1 MGCWYHLYEV
11 NNYTQQVNVDADI
24 FGQNWVSK
32 YRVCALGFSYN
43 TSTGEC
49 RRIRAVEES
58 SCPVGNPVYPARG
71 YKIELEYD
79 YQSSASRSPLFF
91 ARQYASWHFMPYS
104 SSVGGHWIIHV
115 FGRYL
120 TLDTSFIVAVRAVGG
135 AKSFDLSSG
144 NWVARSPTPDIL
156 VAFNDGN
163 GSAWR
168 YYDAER
174 QAYEFY
180 DSNGVLLRVQQLN
193 GDSYVLH
200 YSDSNTPSGIAP
212 YPGLLIEIEA
222 SSGAAIELSYNS
234 EGRLVEMEDPAGQ
247 TYSYAYG
254 DGDSL
259 PEDYLKSVQYPDNS
273 VREYKYET
281 ELSSLSY
288 YINDEEPVPL
298 SSAEINALSGYIS
311 GVSGS
316 VDDEATIPLENYTAL
331 LGENH
336 LRPLTGIIDE
346 NGDRYATWEYDTEGR
361 PSVTTHAS
369 NADRFDLQYNSNG
382 SVQITNALGGVNTY
396 NYLAQSHRKL
406 LTSISGSPCVNCGCG
421 NGQSMTY
428 NSNGTLWKRYDWNG
442 IQHRYSYDSRGL
454 VTNTTEGYG
463 TSQPRSITTTWHS
476 TLALPT
482 LITESGKT
490 TAFTY
495 DSNGLLT
502 QKTITDTSLGIS
514 RTWTYAYTGNGQLY
528 TINGPRT
535 DVSDITTFAYDSAGN
550 ISSITNALSQV
561 TQITSYD
568 DHGHPLTIVDPN
580 GLTTTLTYDLRGR
593 LTSRTTGGETT
604 TYTYDNVGQLTR
616 VTLPDDSYLDFTYD
630 EAHRLTGI
638 ADRLGNYIT
647 YTLDAMGNRLQED
660 VFDPNDTLTQTRSRV
675 YSTMNRLLEDLG
687 ADDQSTEYA
696 YDNNGNLTSSTDP
709 LSHTTGRTYD
719 ALNRITQV
727 TDPNSGVTGFTYNA
741 RDQLTQVTD
750 ARSHSTSYTVDALDN
765 LKQIVSPDTGTTN
778 NTYDAAGN
786 LLTSTDARGAV
797 TTSTYDALNRITQVS
812 SVLSGNTVTTTF
824 TYDTGT
830 YGIGHLTGMSDATS
844 TTSYTYDIKGRL
856 TSKTQTLGS
865 VNLTTRYT
873 YDSDGHLTQMTYP
886 SGKVVSYDYDLQGR
900 IAAIEVDSTTLL
912 EDVAYAPLGGAVG
925 WTWGNSSTY
934 SRPLD
939 EDGRV
944 ASYTLGGTAT
954 NLTYDDASRI
964 TAVGS
969 QSYGYDVLDRLT
981 SYSGIASQAFSYD
994 ATGNR
999 TLFTEGANSDTYSI
1013 VSTNNRITSISGIHN
1028 RSYSYAN
1035 NGNVTGD
1042 STHTYTYDPRNRLTG
1057 VDGTTIYTLN
1067 GLGQRIKKTVSST
1080 STLFIYD
1087 EQGRLI
1093 GEYDNAGTAINETV
1107 YLEDQPVG
1115 VLKSSAIYYVHT
1127 DHLNTPRAI
1136 SDTSNTMIWRW
1147 DSDPFGT
1154 TVANEDPD
1162 TNSVTFTYNLR
1173 FPGQYYD
1180 QESGLSYNYFRDY
1193 DPVTGRYNESDP
1205 IGLAG
1210 GFNTYAYVGNTPLE
1224 FIDPLGLTAI
1234 PITTPAIPPGGQNT
1248 SIGGYDWSAPFWP
1261 KWIRDLTDPYRNKE
1275 DKSRTQSKPD
1285 NCPTD
1290 TVPLDKAKKKF
1301 GLKGEDHNKI
1311 KGRSGTK
1318 SGPKDWVGI
1327 APNGD
1332 VITTNPD
1339 GSAENWGNY
1348 KDFLN

>member
-1 MGCWYHLYEV
+1 M
-11 NNYTQQVNVDADI
+11 
-24 FGQNWVSK
+24 
-32 YRVCALGFSYN
+32 
-43 TSTGEC
+43 
-49 RRIRAVEES
+49 
-58 SCPVGNPVYPARG
+58 
-71 YKIELEYD
+71 
-79 YQSSASRSPLFF
+79 
-91 ARQYASWHFMPYS
+91 
-104 SSVGGHWIIHV
+104 
-115 FGRYL
+115 
-120 TLDTSFIVAVRAVGG
+120 LDSSFIVVVRAVGDTK
-135 AKSFDLSSG
+135 AFDLSSG
-144 NWVARSPTPDIL
+144 NWVARSPTPDSL
-156 VAFNDGN
+156 VVFNDGN

-180 DSNGVLLRVQQLN
+180 DSNGLLLRVQQLN
-193 GDSYVLH
+193 GDEYILQ

-222 SSGAAIELSYNS
+222 SSGAEIHLSYNAQ
-234 EGRLVEMEDPAGQ
+234 GRLIEMQDPASQ
-247 TYSYAYG
+247 TYSYSYG
-254 DGDSL
+254 DGDEV
-259 PEDYLKSVQYPDNS
+259 PEDYLVSVEYPDS
-273 VREYKYET
+273 TTRQYKYENN
-281 ELSSLSY
+281 LGPLANY
-288 YINDEEPVPL
+288 VEENPPPGL
-298 SSAEINALSGYIS
+298 SSAELNALAGYIN
-311 GVSGS
+311 GVA
-316 VDDEATIPLENYTAL
+316 DEADMEITTIPLVNYTAL
-331 LGENH
+331 LGENKQ
-336 LRPLTGIIDE
+336 RPLTGIIDE
-346 NGDRYATWEYDTEGR
+346 NGDRFATWEYDTEGR
-361 PSVTTHAS
+361 PSVTTHAN

-442 IQHRYSYDSRGL
+442 IQHRNSYDSRGL

-463 TSQPRSITTTWHS
+463 TSQPRIITTTWHS

-482 LITESGKT
+482 LITQSGRT

-502 QKTITDTSLGIS
+502 QKTITDTGTSTS

-535 DVSDITTFAYDSAGN
+535 DVSDITTFAYDSDGN

-593 LTSRTTGGETT
+593 LTSRTTGCEAT

-616 VTLPDDSYLDFTYD
+616 ITLPDDSYLDYTYD

-638 ADRLGNYIT
+638 SDRIGNYIT
-647 YTLDAMGNRLQED
+647 YTLDAMGNRIQED
-660 VFDPNDTLTQTRSRV
+660 IFDPNDTLTQTRSRV
-675 YSTMNRLLEDLG
+675 YSSMNRLLEDLG

-696 YDNNGNLTSSTDP
+696 YDNNGNLTSSIDP

-719 ALNRITQV
+719 ALNRLTQV

-765 LKQIVSPDTGTTN
+765 LKQIVSPDTGTTT

-786 LLTSTDARGAV
+786 LKTSTDARGAV
-797 TTSTYDALNRITQVS
+797 TTYTYDALNRVTQVS
-812 SVLSGNTVTTTF
+812 TVLSGNTVTTTF

-830 YGIGHLTGMSDATS
+830 YGIGHLTGMSDANS
-844 TTSYTYDIKGRL
+844 TTSFTYDIKGRL

-865 VNLTTRYT
+865 VNLTTSYT

-912 EDVAYAPLGGAVG
+912 DDVAYAPLGSATG

-934 SRPLD
+934 SRPLND
-939 EDGRV
+939 DGRV
-944 ASYTLGGTAT
+944 ASYTLCGTT
-954 NLTYDDASRI
+954 TTLSYDDASRI
-964 TAVGS
+964 TAIGS
-969 QSYGYDVLDRLT
+969 QSFGYDSLDRLT
-981 SYSGIASQAFSYD
+981 SYTGVASQAFSYD

-1028 RSYSYAN
+1028 RTYSYN
-1035 NGNVTGD
+1035 TSGSVNGD
-1042 STHTYTYDPRNRLTG
+1042 STHTYSYDPRNRLTG
-1057 VDGTTIYTLN
+1057 VDGTTTYTLN
-1067 GLGQRIKKTVSST
+1067 GLGQRIKKTVSGT
-1080 STLFIYD
+1080 STLYIYD
-1087 EQGRLI
+1087 EQGQLI
-1093 GEYDNAGTAINETV
+1093 GEYDNTGTAINETV
-1107 YLEDQPVG
+1107 YLDTQPVG
-1115 VLKSSAIYYVHT
+1115 ILRSSAAYYVHT
-1127 DHLNTPRAI
+1127 DQLNTPRAI
-1136 SDTSNTMIWRW
+1136 TDSANTIIWRW

-1154 TVANEDPD
+1154 TAANEDPD
-1162 TNSVTFTYNLR
+1162 ANSVTFTYNLR

-1193 DPVTGRYNESDP
+1193 DPVTGRYVESDP
-1205 IGLAG
+1205 IGQWG
-1210 GFNTYAYVGNTPLE
+1210 GVNTYLYVNANTISFADPYGLYPGEDIIE
-1224 FIDPLGLTAI
+1224 FIPDAI
-1234 PITTPAIPPGGQNT
+1234 GADIDFSQNYFDMRRAKTIGADKYFHCKANCEAASRGPGGAFES
-1248 SIGGYDWSAPFWP
+1248 SILSEL
-1261 KWIRDLTDPYRNKE
+1261 RELTDE
-1275 DKSRTQSKPD
+1275 
-1285 NCPTD
+1285 
-1290 TVPLDKAKKKF
+1290 
-1301 GLKGEDHNKI
+1301 HI
-1311 KGRSGTK
+1311 KGDSPQACNADRRANNQGRQGGANNSAN
-1318 SGPKDWVGI
+1318 SSCQQICSPFR
-1327 APNGD
+1327 PNGL
-1332 VITTNPD
+1332 P
-1339 GSAENWGNY
+1339 SNY
-1348 KDFLN
+1348 